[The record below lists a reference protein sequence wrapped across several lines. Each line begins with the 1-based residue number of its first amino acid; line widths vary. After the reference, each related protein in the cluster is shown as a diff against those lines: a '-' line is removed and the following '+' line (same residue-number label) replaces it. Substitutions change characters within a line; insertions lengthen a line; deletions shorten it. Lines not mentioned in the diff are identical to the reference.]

1 MHTHS
6 SIPLTE
12 RRRLR
17 TKFYKKHNLANILTH
32 WFNVGMWL
40 LLLPTGIAIISSPR
54 LGLSPVWWQEL
65 FRNLFGSTANLIR
78 FHSTLGLIWAFVLTF
93 NILVGFRKYFVP
105 FAATRMLLDHDDI
118 QWLKI
123 KPLQMLG
130 LKKDQ
135 PLPPQDAYNA
145 GQKLYMYVV
154 ILGTLGIILSGVVM
168 TFHEVFQTWVKQ
180 WAQPVHWVSVFSIV
194 AGLII
199 HVYMGA
205 VFPEEKEAFFS
216 MFSGKVSAW
225 YARAH
230 HEKWYWRKVKE
241 ELEWEDRVT
250 DEISR
255 AVEDGGSPDYA
266 QGRPALADRPGLRME
281 DTGI

>member
-1 MHTHS
+1 MSHP
-6 SIPLTE
+6 ILPLAE
-12 RRRLR
+12 RKRLR
-17 TKFYKKHNLANILTH
+17 AKMIKKHQLANILTH

-40 LLLPTGIAIISSPR
+40 MLLPTGIAIISSPR
-54 LGLSPVWWQEL
+54 LGLSPDWVQAF
-65 FRNLFGSTANLIR
+65 FRNVFGGTANLIR
-78 FHSTLGLIWAFVLTF
+78 FHYTVGLLWAAVLAF

-105 FAATRMLLDHDDI
+105 FSKERLLLSKDDVE
-118 QWLKI
+118 WLKI

-130 LKKDQ
+130 FMKDK

-154 ILGTLGIILSGVVM
+154 ILGTVGIIASGLVM
-168 TFHEVFQTWVKQ
+168 TFHTIFPPFLKQ

-230 HEKWYWRKVKE
+230 HSKWYWEKVKE
-241 ELEWEDRVT
+241 ELEWEDKVT
-250 DEISR
+250 AE
-255 AVEDGGSPDYA
+255 VESSA
-266 QGRPALADRPGLRME
+266 NPAEAAHAGD
-281 DTGI
+281 

>member
-1 MHTHS
+1 MSDIHH
-6 SIPLTE
+6 IPLEE

-17 TKFYKKHNLANILTH
+17 TKFYKKHHLANILTH

-54 LGLSPVWWQEL
+54 LHLTPLWWQEL
-65 FRNLFGSTANLIR
+65 FRNTFGGPANLIR
-78 FHSTLGLIWAFVLTF
+78 FHSTLGLIWGFVLIF
-93 NILVGFRKYFVP
+93 NVLLGFRKYFVP
-105 FAATRMLLDHDDI
+105 FAVSRLMLDKDDI
-118 QWLKI
+118 NWLKI

-130 LKKDQ
+130 LMKDK

-154 ILGTLGIILSGVVM
+154 ILGTLGIMVSGVVM
-168 TFHEVFQTWVKQ
+168 TFHEIFPAVLKQ
-180 WAQPVHWVSVFSIV
+180 WAQPLHWVSVFSIV

-205 VFPEEKEAFFS
+205 VFPEEREAFFS

-230 HEKWYWRKVKE
+230 HEKWYWQKVKE
-241 ELEWEDRVT
+241 ELEWEARVT
-250 DEISR
+250 QEITQEPEGDLSQ
-255 AVEDGGSPDYA
+255 AAATD
-266 QGRPALADRPGLRME
+266 
-281 DTGI
+281 